1 MICKSFSISI
11 VLCPD
16 VVDVDDDDDEA
27 TDELFNT
34 TSNQS
39 VFTPDIDKI
48 KAYYKMKILQFR
60 QLEQTIY

>member
-16 VVDVDDDDDEA
+16 VVDVDDEVDEA

-39 VFTPDIDKI
+39 VFTPD
-48 KAYYKMKILQFR
+48 
-60 QLEQTIY
+60 